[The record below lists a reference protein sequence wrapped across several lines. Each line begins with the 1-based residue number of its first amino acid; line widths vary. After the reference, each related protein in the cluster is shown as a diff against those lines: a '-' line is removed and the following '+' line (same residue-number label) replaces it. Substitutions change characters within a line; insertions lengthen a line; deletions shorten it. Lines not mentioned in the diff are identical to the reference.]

1 MKSLLY
7 KVYIAAILLL
17 IVGGMAWGWMAMNG
31 KNIVSKVFG
40 SWAGI
45 VYGLVGLSAL
55 FLLFMGRDAFLPF
68 LGATVIPCSV
78 LQDKVPEGADT
89 TVSISVRPGAKVMYW
104 ASEPSTEGLKEL
116 QSWREAYG
124 TLENAGIATANG
136 DGVAILK
143 FRKPQSYTVGFHG
156 ALQPHV
162 HYREC
167 RDNGWLEPVQT
178 HFLTE
183 GFQEETPEEMPL
195 PTEEVLPVPLEEPAP
210 IEPVLD
216 TTTTDNT
223 TTEGTTTDGTFSSE
237 LLKPTEST
245 QPAQPMEQPQES
257 NVEGFSEEPL
267 LASVS
272 DIGTTLASYQ
282 ADPRLEQLKQRVQ
295 QTSNELIESNT
306 MGFTEHVAFGG
317 TELDEAFAAPE
328 VQPIPPAV

>member
-7 KVYIAAILLL
+7 KVYIAAIFLL

-40 SWAGI
+40 SWAGM

-78 LQDKVPEGADT
+78 LQDKVPEDADT

-116 QSWREAYG
+116 QSWHEAYG
-124 TLENAGIATANG
+124 TLENAGIATAND

-178 HFLTE
+178 HFITE
-183 GFQEETPEEMPL
+183 GFQEEVPEEMPL
-195 PTEEVLPVPLEEPAP
+195 PSEEVLPVPLEEPAP
-210 IEPVLD
+210 IDEPTPIDEPALVEPVVETNND
-216 TTTTDNT
+216 IATN
-223 TTEGTTTDGTFSSE
+223 GSVSSE
-237 LLKPTEST
+237 LL
-245 QPAQPMEQPQES
+245 QQPQES

-282 ADPRLEQLKQRVQ
+282 VDPRLEQLKQHVQ

-317 TELDEAFAAPE
+317 TELDEAFATPE